1 MQYQHDTPQNVK
13 IPNWPE
19 LAVHRVW
26 EHARKLPGVLERLP
40 DEWRGGRRTDKGF
53 FWSTVAGQHPDWVQ
67 HLIDD
72 CTRQRRARAA
82 RRVLPQAT
90 IVIPMETAR
99 MLLAHE
105 TGVHSKY
112 LRVVLIELCCS

>member
-26 EHARKLPGVLERLP
+26 AHARRLPGVLERLP
-40 DEWRGGRRTDKGF
+40 DEWMGGRRTDKGF

-67 HLIDD
+67 HLNDD